1 MHQEAMESEMELKED
16 AGVISAEV
24 VVGSKSGL
32 HARPAAMVVAL
43 AATLEPPVTLRKPG
57 GMAVN
62 ARSIVKVLSQNF
74 CHGEV
79 VVVESSGDGAER
91 SVREM
96 AVLVAKELDHE
107 DAVKGNV

>member
-1 MHQEAMESEMELKED
+1 MELTDE
-16 AGVISAEV
+16 AEIVSEEV
-24 VVGSKSGL
+24 VVGSMAGL

-43 AATLEPPVTLRKPG
+43 AGRLDPPVTLRKPN

-74 CHGEV
+74 CHGDV
-79 VVVESSGDGAER
+79 VVVESSGDGAAS

-96 AVLVAKELDHE
+96 ADLVARELDDE
-107 DAVKGNV
+107 DALEASD

>member
-1 MHQEAMESEMELKED
+1 MELKEE

-24 VVGSKSGL
+24 VVGSTSGL

-43 AATLEPPVTLRKPG
+43 AGTLEPPVTLRKPD

-74 CHGEV
+74 CHGDV
-79 VVVESSGDGAER
+79 VVVESTGDGAED

-96 AVLVAKELDHE
+96 AELVARELDHD
-107 DAVKGNV
+107 DALEAAD

>member
-1 MHQEAMESEMELKED
+1 MHHESMETEMELKEE

-43 AATLEPPVTLRKPG
+43 AGTLDPAVTLRKPD

-74 CHGEV
+74 CHGDV
-79 VVVESSGDGAER
+79 VVVESSGDGAED

-96 AVLVAKELDHE
+96 AELVARELDDE
-107 DAVKGNV
+107 DSVETSD

>member
-1 MHQEAMESEMELKED
+1 MELKEK

-43 AATLEPPVTLRKPG
+43 AGSLEPPVTLRKPDG
-57 GMAVN
+57 LAIN

-74 CHGEV
+74 CHGDA
-79 VVVESSGDGAER
+79 VVVESSGEGAEA

-96 AVLVAKELDHE
+96 ADLVARELDDE
-107 DAVKGNV
+107 DAPEAAE